1 MNTKPVT
8 VIPATI
14 PMRKDQLEWLRKTRA
29 QTGIPAAEV
38 VRDLIDAAMLAGVYD
53 LIRSAKVL

>member
-29 QTGIPAAEV
+29 RTGIPAAV
-38 VRDLIDAAMLAGVYD
+38 IIRFLIDDAMQSNEFNS
-53 LIRSAKVL
+53 IRPTKVL